1 MRLRRRLLAGRLLA
15 GGLAVAV
22 VSVAVVLSV
31 ASFVAVDSKSHSVSD
46 TLYGWVGWAA
56 LIWLVAAI
64 SLAIVRLQARRS

>member
-1 MRLRRRLLAGRLLA
+1 MRPRRRLLA

-22 VSVAVVLSV
+22 VSVAVVLLV

-46 TLYGWVGWAA
+46 TLYGWVGGAA